1 VVLVEGDRCRAV
13 PAGVADALV
22 RTLGRPQGRASAPGA
37 SGDGA
42 SGIELVE
49 HAELASLAASLPA
62 GSSVLVAA
70 SARGPDRAGS
80 SLCRLDLREGV
91 QGGMRVL
98 DRLTIAWLRGATHL
112 CVPAGEHGWWTRS
125 PNLADHLARLGT
137 IVAAGPAGAVWEL
150 PPVPAPGPPKVF
162 GIGLNK
168 TGTTS
173 LHQACEL
180 LGLRSFHWGDR
191 AAFEGVLDAVRTGRR
206 LLEPVDEGYD
216 VYSDIE
222 TLAVRFDV
230 ADLQYPGSRFVLTV
244 RDVEGWIDSRRR
256 HVERN
261 RRRRES
267 GAYDGVNLR
276 VDEEQWRRQW
286 HTHVERVT
294 KYFDGRDDLL
304 VLDITAGHGWERLAP
319 FLGFAVPSV
328 PFPHGNADRRAG
340 AAATRRE
347 PGAGR
352 DDSFALARLRRRVA
366 GRFHALRHWRDR

>member
-1 VVLVEGDRCRAV
+1 
-13 PAGVADALV
+13 
-22 RTLGRPQGRASAPGA
+22 
-37 SGDGA
+37 
-42 SGIELVE
+42 
-49 HAELASLAASLPA
+49 
-62 GSSVLVAA
+62 
-70 SARGPDRAGS
+70 
-80 SLCRLDLREGV
+80 
-91 QGGMRVL
+91 M
-98 DRLTIAWLRGATHL
+98 
-112 CVPAGEHGWWTRS
+112 
-125 PNLADHLARLGT
+125 
-137 IVAAGPAGAVWEL
+137 
-150 PPVPAPGPPKVF
+150 
-162 GIGLNK
+162 
-168 TGTTS
+168 
-173 LHQACEL
+173 
-180 LGLRSFHWGDR
+180 
-191 AAFEGVLDAVRTGRR
+191 LDAVRTGRR

-244 RDVEGWIDSRRR
+244 RDVDGWIDSRRR

-294 KYFDGRDDLL
+294 RYFDGRDDLL

-340 AAATRRE
+340 AAATRRA
-347 PGAGR
+347 PGAGGG
-352 DDSFALARLRRRVA
+352 DSFALARLRRRVA
-366 GRFHALRHWRDR
+366 GRCHALRRPRDR